1 MRASG
6 AALRIVAAHGRAPY
20 HRVNLRTRPVERL
33 YWAGEHNNNEDEE
46 NTMRSFLQWGRQGL
60 KAGSLLAVCGALSA
74 CASLGA
80 APATS
85 AQEPQATSMAEP
97 AKPVFPAA
105 REKSASAEVPAERD
119 SAVSGGFKKQGD
131 KLVEEGGNLVD
142 VAVQPIHDLNL
153 LEKAIP
159 PVLLA
164 AKKNG
169 AYAAPAKTDCES
181 MLAEIRA
188 LDLALGPD
196 LDTPSTPSADPTLAE
211 KAVDR
216 AMDYVVQPAVN
227 SVRAT
232 VNYFFDGVMPF
243 RSWVRKLSGAEQ
255 ASAEVASAISAG
267 STRRPFI
274 KGWFRG
280 AGCVMPPP
288 SVVRISPYALIAPPS
303 EMSEPS
309 APEPA
314 QTSAASA
321 PAP

>member
-1 MRASG
+1 
-6 AALRIVAAHGRAPY
+6 
-20 HRVNLRTRPVERL
+20 
-33 YWAGEHNNNEDEE
+33 
-46 NTMRSFLQWGRQGL
+46 MRSFSESGKQGL
-60 KAGSLLAVCGALSA
+60 KVWSLLVVCGALSA
-74 CASLGA
+74 CAGLGPDPGAVPAASAQDTQATRATESAKPA
-80 APATS
+80 APAADT
-85 AQEPQATSMAEP
+85 PTAET
-97 AKPVFPAA
+97 PAA
-105 REKSASAEVPAERD
+105 RD
-119 SAVSGGFKKQGD
+119 NAVSQGFKKQGD

-196 LDTPSTPSADPTLAE
+196 LDTPSTPSADPSLAE

-267 STRRPFI
+267 ATRRPFI

-280 AGCVMPPP
+280 AGCVMPAP
-288 SVVRISPYALIAPPS
+288 SVVRVSPYALIAPPS
-303 EMSEPS
+303 EESAPAEAA

-314 QTSAASA
+314 QPPQATAS
-321 PAP
+321 PAL

>member
-1 MRASG
+1 
-6 AALRIVAAHGRAPY
+6 
-20 HRVNLRTRPVERL
+20 
-33 YWAGEHNNNEDEE
+33 
-46 NTMRSFLQWGRQGL
+46 MRSFSESGKRGL
-60 KAGSLLAVCGALSA
+60 KVWSLLVVCGALSA
-74 CASLGA
+74 CAGLGA
-80 APATS
+80 DPGAVPAASAQDTQATRAAESAKPAAPESSEPPTPASPATS
-85 AQEPQATSMAEP
+85 AVAAPAADTPAAET
-97 AKPVFPAA
+97 PAA
-105 REKSASAEVPAERD
+105 RD
-119 SAVSGGFKKQGD
+119 NAVSQGFKKQGD

-169 AYAAPAKTDCES
+169 AYAAPAKTDCAS

-196 LDTPSTPSADPTLAE
+196 LDTPSSPSADPTLAE

-232 VNYFFDGVMPF
+232 VNYFFDGVVPF

-267 STRRPFI
+267 ATRRPFI

-288 SVVRISPYALIAPPS
+288 SVVRIVPVAALPL
-303 EMSEPS
+303 E
-309 APEPA
+309 APEPER
-314 QTSAASA
+314 SA
-321 PAP
+321 PSLPPFGPLSMPSP